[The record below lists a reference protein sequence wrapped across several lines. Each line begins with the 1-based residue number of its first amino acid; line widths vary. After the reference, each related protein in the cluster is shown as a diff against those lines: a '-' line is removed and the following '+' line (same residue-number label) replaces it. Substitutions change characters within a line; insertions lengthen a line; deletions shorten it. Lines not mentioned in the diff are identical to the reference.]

1 MLTIPADAGTWSV
14 TIYAASGD
22 RPLKRLRDPDRWTA
36 LVRSCPLHAHWLDG
50 EPLTPVMPM
59 GGVVDRYRRYGGNGT
74 TAPAGVVSVG
84 DAWACTNP
92 SLGRGI
98 ALGLAHA
105 ALLRAVVREHAD
117 DPARLVDAFDE
128 ATERE
133 LTPWYRATVAFDRA
147 RLAEI
152 DAIRKGGEPPAPA
165 PDDVAAQVRAA
176 LPLAMSRDAEVFRA
190 GMEISSCLALPQEVF
205 ARPGLARRVLEA
217 AGGEVARLPAPTRA
231 QVLELVA

>member
-1 MLTIPADAGTWSV
+1 
-14 TIYAASGD
+14 
-22 RPLKRLRDPDRWTA
+22 
-36 LVRSCPLHAHWLDG
+36 VRSCPLHAHWLDG

-59 GGVVDRYRRYGGNGT
+59 GGVVDRYRRYAGNGRGT
-74 TAPAGVVSVG
+74 PAPAGVASVG

-98 ALGLAHA
+98 ALGLVHA
-105 ALLRAVVREHAD
+105 ALLRAVMREHAD
-117 DPARLVDAFDE
+117 DPASLADAWDE

-152 DAIRKGGEPPAPA
+152 DAIRSGVEPPVPA
-165 PDDVAAQVRAA
+165 PDDVAARVRAA
-176 LPLAMSRDAEVFRA
+176 LPLAMSRDADVFRA
-190 GMEISSCLALPQEVF
+190 GLEISSCLALPQEVF
-205 ARPGLARRVLEA
+205 ARPGLAQKVLEA
-217 AGGEVARLPAPTRA
+217 AGGEIARLPGPDRA